1 MDELRLNHRREELL
15 QGSMRSSQQLARNQS
30 WALDVT
36 EEKRASSFSPLV
48 EGVFFYFPPSH
59 PIFGIFKAP
68 KEVKSCQNCMFLDL
82 LSQV

>member
-48 EGVFFYFPPSH
+48 EG
-59 PIFGIFKAP
+59 AP

-82 LSQV
+82 LSQ